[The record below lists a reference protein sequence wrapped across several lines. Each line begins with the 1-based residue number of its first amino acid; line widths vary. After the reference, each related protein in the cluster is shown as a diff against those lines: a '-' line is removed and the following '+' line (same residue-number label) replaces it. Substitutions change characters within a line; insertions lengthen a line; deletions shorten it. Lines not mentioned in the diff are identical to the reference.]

1 MPLLHPK
8 KTGRIFPRAPKDSL
22 FSSSANL
29 LVGLLKK
36 KKERFVCGY
45 IRAGS
50 WIFNENR
57 RYIYIYIP
65 GISLSSRTALTTWDF
80 FIWHNF
86 YEGSTSNDQNIR
98 IFPYVGKKRR
108 FVDNTWKRVLGTF
121 ENHGYI
127 CFRTSLA
134 DPVIWAPFPI
144 TTCPTLVK
152 FFSFY

>member
-1 MPLLHPK
+1 VVQKILS
-8 KTGRIFPRAPKDSL
+8 F
-22 FSSSANL
+22 
-29 LVGLLKK
+29 GLLKK
-36 KKERFVCGY
+36 KSRDLCVDISG
-45 IRAGS
+45 AGS
-50 WIFNENR
+50 WIFSENR
-57 RYIYIYIP
+57 GYVYIYL
-65 GISLSSRTALTTWDF
+65 SLFKDCLDNLGF

>member
-65 GISLSSRTALTTWDF
+65 GISLSSTTALTTWDF
-80 FIWHNF
+80 FIWHHF
-86 YEGSTSNDQNIR
+86 YEGSTSIDQNIR

-108 FVDNTWKRVLGTF
+108 FVDNTWKWPSWNFWDPWVYMFQNLLGSSGYLGTIS
-121 ENHGYI
+121 NNRLPNAG
-127 CFRTSLA
+127 
-134 DPVIWAPFPI
+134 
-144 TTCPTLVK
+144 
-152 FFSFY
+152 